1 MDNTPRK
8 AAYFLL
14 RPNFCAPRIL
24 YIILVCTLPRR
35 SAAKSDV

>member
-24 YIILVCTLPRR
+24 YIILMYALPRR